1 MMLLVFGDSIT
12 YGLNDD
18 KGGWVGRLRKE
29 LEKEY
34 LANAGHVENT
44 VYNCGIR
51 GDTTEQML
59 KRFDIELSSRADRQ
73 DDPVILFAIG
83 TNDSCTSSSG
93 SNTVPAA
100 NYRENLGKLLEK
112 AQTVTDKVI
121 FLGLFP
127 TDETKT
133 APVGWN
139 SNASYT
145 NKNLEEYNAVIKGF
159 CKEKGLA
166 FVDIFKPFYN
176 KAYQELLSDGL
187 HPNPKGHQKIY
198 KLVARALAK
207 KGYLPT
213 SK

>member
-29 LEKEY
+29 LEKGY

-51 GDTTEQML
+51 GDTTADML
-59 KRFDIELSSRADRQ
+59 KRFDIELSSRAERQ
-73 DDPVILFAIG
+73 DNPVILFAIG
-83 TNDSCTSSSG
+83 TNDSSTSSG
-93 SNTVPAA
+93 SNSVPMA
-100 NYRENLGKLLEK
+100 NYKENLSKLLEK
-112 AQTVTDKVI
+112 AQTMTDKVI

-127 TDETKT
+127 ADESRTS
-133 APVGWN
+133 PVGWN
-139 SNASYT
+139 ANVSYT
-145 NKNLEEYNAVIKGF
+145 NKNLEQYNTIIKEF
-159 CKEKGLA
+159 CKEKGLD
-166 FVDIFKPFYN
+166 FVDIFKPFHN
-176 KAYQELLSDGL
+176 KTYRELLSDGL
-187 HPNPKGHQKIY
+187 HPNAKGHQKIY
-198 KLVARALAK
+198 KLVARMLVK

>member
-121 FLGLFP
+121 LSGPIPHGRDQDRAGGLELQRILHQQEP
-127 TDETKT
+127 GGVQCSDKRVLQGEGPGICRYLQ
-133 APVGWN
+133 AILQQGLPR
-139 SNASYT
+139 ASERRPSSKPEGPPEDIQT
-145 NKNLEEYNAVIKGF
+145 GRQGTREEGV
-159 CKEKGLA
+159 
-166 FVDIFKPFYN
+166 
-176 KAYQELLSDGL
+176 S
-187 HPNPKGHQKIY
+187 PNI
-198 KLVARALAK
+198 
-207 KGYLPT
+207 
-213 SK
+213 